1 MKKLALNRETLS
13 VLSSMQEQQINGG
26 ISRATQC
33 NSKDIRCD
41 QSNNCTA
48 TICGG
53 GNSGAGVGTCGCNPG
68 DVTYGCTNGG
78 TNFCATQVPT
88 C

>member
-13 VLSSMQEQQINGG
+13 VLSLMTEQVNAG
-26 ISRATQC
+26 ISGLRGC
-33 NSKDIRCD
+33 HSIDIRCNE
-41 QSNNCTA
+41 SNNCTA

-53 GNSGAGVGTCGCNPG
+53 GNSGAGVGTCGCGTDFSCN
-68 DVTYGCTNGG
+68 CTNGG